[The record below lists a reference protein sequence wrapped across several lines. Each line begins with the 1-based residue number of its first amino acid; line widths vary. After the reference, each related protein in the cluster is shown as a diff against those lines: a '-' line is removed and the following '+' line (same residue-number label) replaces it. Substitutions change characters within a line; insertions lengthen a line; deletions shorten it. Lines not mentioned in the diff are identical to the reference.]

1 MREES
6 LTKKTNDVLPFL
18 IDLIPDPV
26 LVISSSGKI
35 VAANEIVGKH
45 SGYKKEE
52 LIGKSFSSLSF
63 LSEDYKQLLAKNAEN
78 RLEGAIILPYE
89 IKLTAKNGEVRVLR
103 VNGNRFVN
111 NGEKLDLAIFH
122 DITEENKIQTELR
135 QDLFESEEK
144 FHSIT
149 SSIKEAIIVVDE
161 KVKVTFW
168 NSAAEKIFGFSSKE
182 AVGKD
187 VHELVVPRSMCKEG
201 RERISESVK
210 TFAQTGLG
218 YFTVGNVEL
227 VGKHK
232 DGTEFPVELSI
243 SPTKLM
249 GRWSAVAVVKDITKR
264 KQAEQKLRDAEQR
277 YHAIFN
283 QAPLG
288 VLVVDPETTGFIE
301 FNDVAHQQ
309 FGYSREEFEKIT
321 ICDLETNETSEQVKS
336 HMKDILKK
344 GVEEFEIL
352 FRTKNGDIKNT
363 SVTARTFQSAGKK
376 YLHCICRDLSEIEKV
391 QNALINSEAGYR
403 QLVELAQEGIWAI
416 DSDFTTVFVN
426 PRMAEMLGY
435 AESEMIGR
443 KLFEFLDKETVSK
456 IRETLKQFRNKEIDG
471 LIEYAFPR
479 KDGTHVDTIIT
490 MSTIMDDEGQVTGT
504 LAVISDISE
513 RKRAERALKES
524 EELSK
529 AIVANAPI
537 GIATSDLRYH
547 FLSAN
552 EAFCKILG
560 YEEEEILKL
569 TFKEITYPEDLPES
583 EAKMAALE
591 SGIISSLVHEKRY
604 FKKDG
609 TAIVGRI
616 IVNAIRN
623 QSGKP
628 ILFIV
633 ELEDITKSKR
643 LEDDLRSSEE
653 RFRAISTSAMDAIIL
668 SDEEDRVIYW
678 NPAAEKMFGFLQSE
692 AIGRKLVELVIP
704 PHGQK
709 KHETLL
715 KELMNN
721 HLSKRHFGFNALK
734 KDGNTFP
741 MDLTVATV
749 TLKEKKCLLSI
760 VRDVT
765 EWKAMEE
772 ALKQERDML
781 ENMAAN
787 IDAGLTIISKDYRI
801 LWANQLLKQ
810 INGNDL
816 ENKLCY
822 SIFNKSNQVCQDCGV
837 RKVFESGATS
847 DRHDFHFTFDGRD
860 DWVELI
866 VTPVKDKNGKVI
878 AALELAVNITE
889 RKRLQTKLG
898 EYSQKLEELVQKRT
912 EQLKKTQAEL
922 VKSERLAAIGEL
934 AGMVGHD
941 LRNPLSGIKNSAYF
955 MKKKGKQISQTQAQ
969 EMLETIDK
977 CVNYSNKIVNDLLDY
992 SREIHLERNE
1002 ESLKKLLSE
1011 CLRLLDL
1018 PEKIE
1023 IQNHLEDE
1031 PTFKVDSDKIK
1042 RVFINLI
1049 KNAIDAMPNGGKIII
1064 DGKCTN
1070 GIFEISFAD
1079 TGAGIA
1085 ENVLPKLFAP
1095 LFTTKAQGMG
1105 FGLAICKRII
1115 EAHGG
1120 TIAVKTAK
1128 DKGTTF
1134 TLTFPIEP
1142 KFEVGV
1148 ENTWINIHK
1157 NSIG

>member
-1 MREES
+1 M
-6 LTKKTNDVLPFL
+6 V
-18 IDLIPDPV
+18 DLIPDPV
-26 LVISSSGKI
+26 LVLNSSGKI
-35 VAANEIVGKH
+35 VAANKIVGKY

-52 LIGKSFSSLSF
+52 LIGKNFSSFSF
-63 LSEDYKQLLAKNAEN
+63 LSEDYKQLLSRNVED
-78 RLEGAIILPYE
+78 RLAGSTILPYE
-89 IKLTAKNGEVRVLR
+89 IRLTAKNGEVKILR
-103 VNGNRFVN
+103 INGNRFVKA
-111 NGEKLDLAIFH
+111 GEELDFAIFR
-122 DITEENKIQTELR
+122 DVTEENKIQNELR
-135 QDLFESEEK
+135 QGLVESEEK
-144 FHSIT
+144 FHNIT
-149 SSIKEAIIVVDE
+149 NSIKEAIIIVNE
-161 KVKVTFW
+161 EAKVTYW
-168 NSAAEKIFGFSSKE
+168 NSAAEKTFGFTCKE

-187 VHELVVPRSMCKEG
+187 IHKLVVPRSMCKEG
-201 RERISESVK
+201 RERAAESVK
-210 TFAQTGLG
+210 IFAQTGMG

-227 VGKHK
+227 VGQHK

-249 GRWSAVAVVKDITKR
+249 GKWSAVAVVKNITKR
-264 KQAEQKLRDAEQR
+264 KQSEQKLRDAEQR

-288 VLVVDPETTGFIE
+288 VLVIDPETTRFIE

-321 ICDLETNETSEQVKS
+321 ICDLATNESSEKVKS

-344 GVEEFEIL
+344 GADEFEIL
-352 FRTKNGDIKNT
+352 LRTKNGDIKNT
-363 SVTARTFQSAGKK
+363 SITARTFQSAGKK

-391 QNALINSEAGYR
+391 QNALIESEAGYR

-443 KLFEFLDKETVSK
+443 KLFDFLDKEKVAK
-456 IRETLKQFRNKEIDG
+456 IRETLQQFRNQEIDG
-471 LIEYAFPR
+471 LVEYAFPR
-479 KDGTHVDTIIT
+479 KDGTHIDTIIT
-490 MSTIMDDEGQVTGT
+490 MSTITDDQGQITGT

-560 YEEEEILKL
+560 YEEEEIRKL
-569 TFKEITYPEDLPES
+569 TFKEITCPEDLPES

-591 SGIISSLVHEKRY
+591 NGIISSLVHEKRY

-609 TAIVGRI
+609 TTIVGRI

-623 QSGKP
+623 QTGQP
-628 ILFIV
+628 ILFIA

-692 AIGRKLVELVIP
+692 AIGRKLAELVIP

-709 KHETLL
+709 KHEALL
-715 KELMNN
+715 KELMHNQ
-721 HLSKRHFGFNALK
+721 LSKRHFGFNALK

-955 MKKKGKQISQTQAQ
+955 MKKKGNQISQTQAQ

-992 SREIHLERNE
+992 SRELHLERNE

-1031 PTFKVDSDKIK
+1031 LTFKVDSDKIK

-1049 KNAIDAMPNGGKIII
+1049 KNAIDAMPNGGKITV
-1064 DGKCTN
+1064 DGKRTD

-1079 TGAGIA
+1079 TGPGIA

-1142 KFEVGV
+1142 KFEVGG
-1148 ENTWINIHK
+1148 ENTWINIQE
-1157 NSIG
+1157 SS